1 MEYVSNQMFFYTI
14 SSIVAITSAVV
25 GYWIKE
31 INGIGNS
38 LDQHKEKDEIQFS
51 NYRLEVLNMHRA
63 MESHFTDRNNTLE
76 KSLVQMH
83 EHIKYVKN
91 SIDELKS
98 ITRKNI

>member
-1 MEYVSNQMFFYTI
+1 MFFYTV

-31 INGIGNS
+31 IKGVENS
-38 LDQHKEKDEIQFS
+38 LDEYKDKGEQQFS

-63 MESHFTDRNNTLE
+63 MENHFTDRNNTLE

-83 EHIKYVKN
+83 EHMKYVKN